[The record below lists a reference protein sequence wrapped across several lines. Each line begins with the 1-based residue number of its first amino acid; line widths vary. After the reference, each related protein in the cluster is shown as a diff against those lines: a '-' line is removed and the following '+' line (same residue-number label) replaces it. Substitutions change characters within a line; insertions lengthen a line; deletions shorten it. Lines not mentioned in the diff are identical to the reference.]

1 MSYSSYRK
9 YYTFAFAMVVITNL
23 LVTGCINAPVTPDD
37 TIKTC
42 PVLSPDYTGVSF
54 PSNIAPP
61 NFVIK
66 EEGEAFS
73 VEFGTDGQTLF
84 SYTIDVP
91 EVIIKERDWRKLQKA
106 ATGKDFFIRITVL
119 RNEKWLRFADV
130 KNTMSD
136 KAIDGFLVYR
146 LLYPGY
152 ELWNEMG
159 IYQRDLTSYDETP
172 LIENKELEK
181 GCVNCHTFSRNSPEN
196 MMIHVRGKLGGTIIK
211 HGDKITKVNVKGE
224 GMPNGGAY
232 AAYHPSG
239 KYIAFSANEIQQF
252 FHSTGKKPIE
262 VSDLEADLLV
272 YDVERNQI
280 ITDSVISGRRYMETF
295 PNWSP
300 DGSHLYY
307 CRAEAYEEGMPLD
320 SIRYN
325 LYSVTFDQ
333 RTHAFGTPQCVY
345 NASSNGKSVS
355 FPRVS
360 PDGKYLMFT
369 QSDYGNFSIWHPES
383 ELCLITLS
391 TGKMRIMDEVN
402 SDDVE
407 SYHTWSSTGEWFVF
421 SSKRQDGL
429 WARPFIARFDSKTG
443 KAGKP
448 FVLPQRDPEFYDNF
462 TKTFNLPELIVSP
475 ITDSNSF
482 VREARNNPKQL
493 NP

>member
-1 MSYSSYRK
+1 M
-9 YYTFAFAMVVITNL
+9 
-23 LVTGCINAPVTPDD
+23 
-37 TIKTC
+37 
-42 PVLSPDYTGVSF
+42 
-54 PSNIAPP
+54 
-61 NFVIK
+61 
-66 EEGEAFS
+66 
-73 VEFGTDGQTLF
+73 
-84 SYTIDVP
+84 
-91 EVIIKERDWRKLQKA
+91 
-106 ATGKDFFIRITVL
+106 
-119 RNEKWLRFADV
+119 
-130 KNTMSD
+130 
-136 KAIDGFLVYR
+136 
-146 LLYPGY
+146 
-152 ELWNEMG
+152 
-159 IYQRDLTSYDETP
+159 
-172 LIENKELEK
+172 
-181 GCVNCHTFSRNSPEN
+181 
-196 MMIHVRGKLGGTIIK
+196 
-211 HGDKITKVNVKGE
+211 
-224 GMPNGGAY
+224 
-232 AAYHPSG
+232 
-239 KYIAFSANEIQQF
+239 
-252 FHSTGKKPIE
+252 
-262 VSDLEADLLV
+262 V

-333 RTHAFGTPQCVY
+333 RTHAFGTPECVY

-391 TGKMRIMDEVN
+391 TGEMRIMDEVN

-448 FVLPQRDPEFYDNF
+448 FVLTQRDPEFYDNF